1 MSLFNKIKYHYNN
14 KLIEQE
20 PTLDDL
26 EKLFNNKVKA
36 KIYLPDIDIGIGKN
50 FIEVVK
56 AIKEYTNINGKEK
69 ENEIVSAILN
79 ADKIGF
85 DNKIDELG
93 LANDESIRINKK
105 ELMKLGK
112 SENEKQGLVIQ
123 TLIHET
129 LHFLFKHSG
138 VDEKY
143 DGLLEGIVE
152 YMSLDI
158 LKEHFGDLEYDDVST
173 YDYYKHIFSI
183 FPEGMIKKMC
193 VGISNETIMEVYKT
207 SFKNEKNFAGFME
220 GLNILKDEES
230 KEALK
235 TILDI
240 VTDEYSY
247 KLIKGMQRRSVD
259 KDYIQSVIEDV
270 ENFVGASNDIY
281 TKDNMFEK
289 HFCDD
294 SKDIILGKVEAAIN
308 RNNINERLYDINKK
322 SYEMENGITKVERET
337 GRFIKGLDQD
347 GNNLVIKTE
356 KLVGNIKRYE
366 ETFEKE
372 DGSTIE
378 YVYYMD
384 EDENIYPASIDAYNY
399 MLIEIEKMGEEAKAA
414 FTKNGC
420 TNEFDGI
427 AEDIEELGADIE
439 VKLEENEKT
448 DINISVEILS
458 LRESNIINVAGL
470 EYNIENKID
479 IDFKADEMIKEEE
492 EVGRAS

>member
-1 MSLFNKIKYHYNN
+1 
-14 KLIEQE
+14 
-20 PTLDDL
+20 
-26 EKLFNNKVKA
+26 
-36 KIYLPDIDIGIGKN
+36 
-50 FIEVVK
+50 
-56 AIKEYTNINGKEK
+56 
-69 ENEIVSAILN
+69 
-79 ADKIGF
+79 
-85 DNKIDELG
+85 
-93 LANDESIRINKK
+93 
-105 ELMKLGK
+105 
-112 SENEKQGLVIQ
+112 
-123 TLIHET
+123 
-129 LHFLFKHSG
+129 
-138 VDEKY
+138 
-143 DGLLEGIVE
+143 
-152 YMSLDI
+152 
-158 LKEHFGDLEYDDVST
+158 
-173 YDYYKHIFSI
+173 
-183 FPEGMIKKMC
+183 MIKKMC